1 MIGRTISHYRIVSQ
15 LAAGGMGVVY
25 RAEDVRL
32 GREVAVKCVLD
43 DFANDE
49 QAIGRLRAEARAASA
64 LNHSNICTIYDIG
77 EADGHPFIVMELLKG
92 ESLREK
98 LVNGPLKIHKVVEY
112 GIEIADALSA
122 AHHDGIIHRDIKPGN
137 IFITDRGHVKVLDFG
152 LAKLTTRREE
162 DRSTD
167 ETYQMTEIGVTLGT
181 IAYMSPEQATGEDL
195 DPRTD
200 LFSLGVVLYECATGQ
215 HPFPGSTSAVT
226 LSGILTRAPIAPV
239 TLNREI
245 PLRMQEVINNCLEKD
260 RDLRYQSAADLGA
273 DLKRVRRDMDSG
285 RSTVMHLTAV
295 QRAVAADS
303 ASPAPGSDPSVAAP
317 AAAAA
322 GSSASAGASAP
333 RPSWQ
338 GMAAGAVAAT
348 LLVGGGMWYALSSSG
363 DEPEPQA
370 ASTPEPAVAA
380 PVIPPPPAGASVSE
394 VVQSRAQLAAA
405 SFKGGNY
412 RAALSTATEVLA
424 LDPTHAEAMRIRD
437 ESRAMLERFDRA
449 LADARERINARDIS
463 GASRALDTARGIDPT
478 APGVTAVGALLSAA
492 ANRANVAAPAA
503 AKSSAP
509 PTRPAQDPAPAPPVQ
524 ATPPPAPPPAVPVTG
539 PPASTGAPAS
549 SALPAGPPSP
559 TIPEPAPPPAP
570 VKKAPEGPTP
580 EQDEQAIR
588 QVVATY
594 GRAIEN
600 KDLAL
605 YRSIWPTLSSEQA
618 RLVQEGFRAVSSQRV
633 ELTVTNI
640 ARQGN
645 EATVTVRR
653 RDMFQAGGQQSTRDS
668 QQTMTMTRQGSRWV
682 IVNIR

>member
-1 MIGRTISHYRIVSQ
+1 VIGRTISHYRIVSQ

-49 QAIGRLRAEARAASA
+49 QAVGRLRAEARAASA
-64 LNHSNICTIYDIG
+64 LNHGNICTIYDIG
-77 EADGHPFIVMELLKG
+77 EVDGHPFIVMELLKG

-98 LVNGPLKIHKVVEY
+98 LVNGALKVHKVVEY

-122 AHHDGIIHRDIKPGN
+122 AHTHGIIHRDIKPGN
-137 IFITDRGHVKVLDFG
+137 IFITERGHVKVLDFG
-152 LAKLTTRREE
+152 LAKLAARREE

-195 DPRTD
+195 DQRTD

-226 LSGILTRAPIAPV
+226 LSGILTKAPVAPV

-245 PLRMQEVINNCLEKD
+245 PLRLQEVINNCLEKD

-295 QRAVAADS
+295 QRAVASESGPA
-303 ASPAPGSDPSVAAP
+303 AAPGSGPAAVPSSAP
-317 AAAAA
+317 AS
-322 GSSASAGASAP
+322 GASTSAP
-333 RPSWQ
+333 RSSSWP
-338 GMAAGAVAAT
+338 GIAAGAVAAT
-348 LLVGGGMWYALSSSG
+348 LLVGGGVWYALSG
-363 DEPEPQA
+363 PADQPEPQTDA
-370 ASTPEPAVAA
+370 AQEPASAA
-380 PVIPPPPAGASVSE
+380 PDPLPPAQGTSVSE

-405 SFKGGNY
+405 SLKGGSY
-412 RAALSTATEVLA
+412 RAALSAATEVLA
-424 LDPTHAEAMRIRD
+424 LDPGHSEAQRIRD
-437 ESRAMLERFDRA
+437 EARAMLERFDRA
-449 LADARERINARDIS
+449 LAEARERINARDIN
-463 GASRALDTARGIDPT
+463 GASRALDTARSIDPA
-478 APGVTAVGALLSAA
+478 APGVTAVGAMLSAA
-492 ANRANVAAPAA
+492 ANRANASPPAARTSAPAQPA
-503 AKSSAP
+503 AEK
-509 PTRPAQDPAPAPPVQ
+509 PAPPPPVQ
-524 ATPPPAPPPAVPVTG
+524 PTPPPAPPPSVPVTG
-539 PPASTGAPAS
+539 PPATTGAPAS
-549 SALPAGPPSP
+549 TALPTAPVQ
-559 TIPEPAPPPAP
+559 EPAPPPAP

-588 QVVATY
+588 QAVATY
-594 GRAIEN
+594 GRAIES
-600 KDLAL
+600 KDLSL
-605 YRSIWPTLSSEQA
+605 YRSIWPTLSAEQA
-618 RLVQEGFRAVSSQRV
+618 RLVQEGFRAVTSQRV
-633 ELTVTNI
+633 ELTITSLT
-640 ARQGN
+640 RQGN

-653 RDMFQAGGQQSTRDS
+653 RDTIQAGGQQSTRDS
-668 QQTMTMTRQGSRWV
+668 QQTMTMSRQGARWV